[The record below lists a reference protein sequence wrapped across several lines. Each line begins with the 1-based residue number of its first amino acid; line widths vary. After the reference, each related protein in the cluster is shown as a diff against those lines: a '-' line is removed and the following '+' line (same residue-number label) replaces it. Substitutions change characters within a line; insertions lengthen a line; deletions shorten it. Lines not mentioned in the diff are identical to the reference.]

1 MFKLNNKVALVTG
14 ASRGI
19 GKEIAKVVSQAGAHV
34 VCLARSEKKIKELCD
49 FINNNNGSSSYYWCD
64 INDSKKFSE
73 IIKSIVTKLGSLDI
87 LINNAGITRDSL
99 LLRLSEENW
108 DIVLDTNLKATFQSI
123 KASLRPMFKN
133 KFGRIINIT
142 SIVGLTGN
150 QGQANYAASK
160 SGLIGMSKS
169 IAKEVASRGITVNC
183 IAPGWI
189 ETEMTNEIPK
199 DSNEDLIKK
208 IPIGKIGEPK
218 DIAYTVLFLAS
229 EEAKY
234 ITGQT
239 ITVDGGRTIN

>member
-19 GKEIAKVVSQAGAHV
+19 GKEIAKVISQAGAHV
-34 VCLARSEKKIKELCD
+34 VCLARSEKKIKELSD
-49 FINNNNGSSSYYWCD
+49 SINNNNGSASYYCCD

-169 IAKEVASRGITVNC
+169 IAKEVASRGITINC

-189 ETEMTNEIPK
+189 ETEMTNEISK
-199 DSNEDLIKK
+199 DSKEDLIKK

-239 ITVDGGRTIN
+239 ITVDGGRIIN

>member
-1 MFKLNNKVALVTG
+1 MFKLNKKVALVTG

-49 FINNNNGSSSYYWCD
+49 TINDNNGSASYYCCD
-64 INDSKKFSE
+64 INDSKKFCE
-73 IIKSIVTKLGSLDI
+73 IIKSTVKKLGSLDI

-169 IAKEVASRGITVNC
+169 IAKEVASRGITINC

-189 ETEMTNEIPK
+189 ETEMTNEISK
-199 DSNEDLIKK
+199 DSKEDLIKK

-239 ITVDGGRTIN
+239 ITVDGGRIIN

>member
-19 GKEIAKVVSQAGAHV
+19 GKEIAKVISQAGAHV
-34 VCLARSEKKIKELCD
+34 VCLARSEKKIKELSD
-49 FINNNNGSSSYYWCD
+49 SINNNNGSASYYCCD

-169 IAKEVASRGITVNC
+169 IAKEVASRGITINC

-189 ETEMTNEIPK
+189 ETEMTNEISK
-199 DSNEDLIKK
+199 DSKEDLIKK

-218 DIAYTVLFLAS
+218 DIAYAVLFLAS

-239 ITVDGGRTIN
+239 ITVDGGRIIN

>member
-19 GKEIAKVVSQAGAHV
+19 GKEIAKVISQAGAHV

-49 FINNNNGSSSYYWCD
+49 LINNNNGSASYYCCD
-64 INDSKKFSE
+64 INDHKKFSE

-169 IAKEVASRGITVNC
+169 IAKEVASRGITINC

-189 ETEMTNEIPK
+189 ETEMTNEISK
-199 DSNEDLIKK
+199 DSKEDLIKK

-239 ITVDGGRTIN
+239 ITVDGGRIIN

>member
-49 FINNNNGSSSYYWCD
+49 FINNNNGSASYYCCD

-169 IAKEVASRGITVNC
+169 IAKEVASRGITINC

-189 ETEMTNEIPK
+189 ETEMTNEISK
-199 DSNEDLIKK
+199 DSKEDLIKK

-239 ITVDGGRTIN
+239 ITVDGGRIIN

>member
-1 MFKLNNKVALVTG
+1 MQ
-14 ASRGI
+14 
-19 GKEIAKVVSQAGAHV
+19 EAK
-34 VCLARSEKKIKELCD
+34 KKIKELCN
-49 FINNNNGSSSYYWCD
+49 FINNNNGSASYYCCD

-73 IIKSIVTKLGSLDI
+73 IIKSVVKKLGSLDI

-169 IAKEVASRGITVNC
+169 IAKEVASRGITINC

-199 DSNEDLIKK
+199 DSKEDLIKK

-239 ITVDGGRTIN
+239 ITVDGGRIIN

>member
-1 MFKLNNKVALVTG
+1 LFKLNNKVALVTG

-19 GKEIAKVVSQAGAHV
+19 GKEIAKVISQAGAHV
-34 VCLARSEKKIKELCD
+34 VCLARSEKKIKELSD
-49 FINNNNGSSSYYWCD
+49 SINNNNGSASYYCCD

-169 IAKEVASRGITVNC
+169 IAKEVASRGITINC

-189 ETEMTNEIPK
+189 ETEMTNEISK
-199 DSNEDLIKK
+199 DSKEDLIKK

-239 ITVDGGRTIN
+239 ITVDGGRIIN

>member
-19 GKEIAKVVSQAGAHV
+19 GKEIAKVVSQAGAQV

-49 FINNNNGSSSYYWCD
+49 LINNNNGSASYYCCD

-99 LLRLSEENW
+99 SLRLSEENW

-169 IAKEVASRGITVNC
+169 IDKEVASRGITINC

-189 ETEMTNEIPK
+189 ETEMTSEISK
-199 DSNEDLIKK
+199 DSKEDLIKK

-239 ITVDGGRTIN
+239 ITVDGGRIIN